1 MNAALLQP
9 GGSGLW
15 AIGNAAP
22 RLSPAG
28 STNQGTFTPNS
39 RKATESE
46 RFCIYFPAHL
56 TITLP
61 QKMYLL
67 CVILFETLE
76 SWIIPQDLPTCFN
89 PWPRECWRI
98 KLSLKRP

>member
-15 AIGNAAP
+15 AVGNAA
-22 RLSPAG
+22 
-28 STNQGTFTPNS
+28 QGFHQQGVQTKELTSNS
-39 RKATESE
+39 RKATESD
-46 RFCIYFPAHL
+46 RFCIYFAAHL

-61 QKMYLL
+61 QNINLL

-89 PWPRECWRI
+89 PWPREC
-98 KLSLKRP
+98 